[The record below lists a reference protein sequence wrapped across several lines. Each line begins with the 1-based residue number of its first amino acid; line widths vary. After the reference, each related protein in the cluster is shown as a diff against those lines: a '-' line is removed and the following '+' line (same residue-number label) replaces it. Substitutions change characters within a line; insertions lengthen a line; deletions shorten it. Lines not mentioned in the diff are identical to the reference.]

1 MNTELESIRK
11 RRKMPYVPG
20 LTLTTAQKMIN
31 AGTKEADKYGIDVS
45 IALSDSA
52 GNLLAFGRMENATL
66 FSIQIAMDKAYT
78 AVFGKCNTEDWGKR
92 YASGKLV
99 PLFFH
104 ERWIT
109 FSGGLP
115 LIKDEKVYGGVGVS
129 GAVTE
134 DIYIARAVIKAGGFN
149 LDEVDAAIERI
160 ESGNKKE

>member
-1 MNTELESIRK
+1 MNPELESIRK
-11 RRKMPYVPG
+11 RRRMPYVPG
-20 LTLTTAQKMIN
+20 LALKTAQTMIN
-31 AGTKEADKYGIDVS
+31 AGLKEADKYGIPVS
-45 IALSDSA
+45 IAVSDSA

-78 AVFGKCNTEDWGKR
+78 AVFGKCHTEDWGKR

-99 PLFFH
+99 PLYFH

-115 LIKDEKVYGGVGVS
+115 LIRDETVCGGVGVS